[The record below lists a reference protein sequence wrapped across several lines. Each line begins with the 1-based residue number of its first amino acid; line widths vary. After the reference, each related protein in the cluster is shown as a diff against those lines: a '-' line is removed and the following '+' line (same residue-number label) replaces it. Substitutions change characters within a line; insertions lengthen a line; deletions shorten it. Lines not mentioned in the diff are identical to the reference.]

1 MANTPSSAHP
11 LRHLPMPIRIVR
23 TRPRLF
29 ISVMVGLLVFLAVLL
44 TDWRLPTRILIAWD
58 VCIGLYLV
66 LAFHLTARADVHH
79 IRRRARLQDEGQ
91 TMLLV
96 LTAVAALASLG
107 AIIALL
113 GTAGGTTRS
122 PIQLVFATVTIVLSW
137 AFTHTMFALH
147 YAHEFYDEN
156 GGKGGGMQFPG
167 DDPEP
172 DYWDFSTSPS
182 SSACARRFRRDREL
196 QADPAHGV
204 RPQRHFL
211 HLQCRIAGAD
221 GEHRGERA
229 VIYSGMGSARPL
241 KSATFLAVLPSSRG
255 HPDPAPLARRCGSR
269 GARAA
274 PQYRTSIVLVI
285 AGVAL
290 ALAPASRAS
299 SLRRSLSCSS
309 SCRR

>member
-1 MANTPSSAHP
+1 
-11 LRHLPMPIRIVR
+11 
-23 TRPRLF
+23 
-29 ISVMVGLLVFLAVLL
+29 
-44 TDWRLPTRILIAWD
+44 
-58 VCIGLYLV
+58 V

-167 DDPEP
+167 EDPEP
-172 DYWDFSTSPS
+172 DYWDFLYFSFVIGM
-182 SSACARRFRRDREL
+182 CAQVSDVTVSCKPIRRTVF
-196 QADPAHGV
+196 AHS
-204 RPQRHFL
+204 
-211 HLQCRIAGAD
+211 
-221 GEHRGERA
+221 
-229 VIYSGMGSARPL
+229 VIS
-241 KSATFLAVLPSSRG
+241 FIFN
-255 HPDPAPLARRCGSR
+255 
-269 GARAA
+269 AA
-274 PQYRTSIVLVI
+274 L
-285 AGVAL
+285 L
-290 ALAPASRAS
+290 ALTVNIAASA
-299 SLRRSLSCSS
+299 L
-309 SCRR
+309 